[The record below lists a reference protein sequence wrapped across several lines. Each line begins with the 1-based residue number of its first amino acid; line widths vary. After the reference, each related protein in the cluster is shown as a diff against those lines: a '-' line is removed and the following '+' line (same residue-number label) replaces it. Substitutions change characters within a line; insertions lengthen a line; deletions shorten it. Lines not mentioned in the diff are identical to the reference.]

1 MNYEH
6 LENKIQQAVTHM
18 TPDVLNSVLADCK
31 EQKGKNVMNEAKKRN
46 PWKRRITG
54 IAAALVLLVTGVF
67 GAQRYAAGSVAS
79 TISLDVNPSI
89 EIQVNQKESVLAVK
103 PLNDDGKIVVGDMNF
118 RGSSLDVTVN
128 ALIGSMLRNGYLSEL
143 NNSILVSVDGKNTSE
158 LQARLANEI
167 AALLHTSAFDGAV
180 LSQTVAEN
188 SELQAKAD
196 TYGITLGK
204 AQLISRIIEKNPRHT
219 FEKLAPLT
227 INQLNLMSQS
237 DRLAPDQVTSTGS
250 ASDKAYI
257 GTEKARAIALEHA
270 GLSAS
275 QISHYECG
283 MDYEYGVMVYDV
295 EFVSNGY
302 EYDYEIN
309 ARTGEILQADRE
321 RDDDAVSAGT
331 GNPTSSGTSNTT
343 TSVSSDISAESAKAA
358 ALKHAG
364 LSASQISQY
373 ECHKDYEDG
382 VTVYEIEFKCNGY
395 EYSYDINATNGSVV
409 SYDREVDD
417 DAVSASTGSSAPA
430 PSDSAVAPSGIS
442 PEAAKAAAL
451 KHAGLS
457 TSQISHFE
465 CQKDYEHGK
474 MIYEVE
480 FKCSG
485 YEYSYDIDAAN
496 GNILHADREID
507 D

>member
-1 MNYEH
+1 MNYDH
-6 LENKIQQAVTHM
+6 LENKIKQAVTHM
-18 TPDVLNSVLADCK
+18 TPDVLDSVLADCK
-31 EQKGKNVMNEAKKRN
+31 EQKGKIVMTETKKRS
-46 PWKRRITG
+46 PWKHRITG

-67 GAQRYAAGSVAS
+67 GAQRYTAGSVAS

-89 EIQVNQKESVLAVK
+89 EIQVNQKENVLAVK
-103 PLNDDGKIVVGDMNF
+103 PLNDDGKIVVGDMDF

-158 LQARLANEI
+158 LQARLADEI
-167 AALLHTSAFDGAV
+167 AKLLHTSAFDGAV
-180 LSQTVAEN
+180 LSQTVTEN
-188 SELQAKAD
+188 SDLQAKAD
-196 TYGITLGK
+196 AYGITLGK

-227 INQLNLMSQS
+227 INQLNLMCQS
-237 DRLAPDQVTSTGS
+237 DHLAPDQVDSTGS

-257 GTEKARAIALEHA
+257 GAEKAKAIALEHA

-283 MDYEYGVMVYDV
+283 MDYEHGVMVYDV
-295 EFVSNGY
+295 EFVGNSY

-309 ARTGEILQADRE
+309 ARSGEIVQADRE
-321 RDDDAVSAGT
+321 RDDDAVSTGT
-331 GNPTSSGTSNTT
+331 GSFNPASSSNSTPAP
-343 TSVSSDISAESAKAA
+343 SSISPDTAKAA

-364 LSASQISQY
+364 LSASQIS
-373 ECHKDYEDG
+373 
-382 VTVYEIEFKCNGY
+382 
-395 EYSYDINATNGSVV
+395 
-409 SYDREVDD
+409 
-417 DAVSASTGSSAPA
+417 
-430 PSDSAVAPSGIS
+430 
-442 PEAAKAAAL
+442 
-451 KHAGLS
+451 
-457 TSQISHFE
+457 HFE
-465 CQKDYEHGK
+465 CQKDYENGK

-480 FKCSG
+480 FKCNG